1 MFPKTDYMPVCNTCL
16 NILQRTEIIWNMLTD
31 KMIVEIMTLSYLAE
45 KKYADTSEEPISLRK
60 IKRQNI
66 NMRKEL

>member
-1 MFPKTDYMPVCNTCL
+1 MEHTHWQNDSRNNDIK
-16 NILQRTEIIWNMLTD
+16 
-31 KMIVEIMTLSYLAE
+31 LSSR
-45 KKYADTSEEPISLRK
+45 KKISKDTSEEPISLRK